1 MALPYVTPSQL
12 TLVENKINNLNKKL
26 ADEDI
31 DSIKAVQSPKDAT
44 AGTVLTADGQGK
56 ATYKPISTAKHLYG
70 IGMRYELIDKA
81 TSKTVLSFLGYSTY
95 ATDEET
101 KPTFDFPSQVN
112 GLVFGGTG
120 TINTA
125 DARGT
130 VGIIQLING
139 GVDFNLWYIDANG
152 STKLWGMSYDSS
164 KMERRFQVMVGDM
177 IQ

>member
-1 MALPYVTPSQL
+1 MALPYVTPGQL
-12 TLVENKINNLNKKL
+12 ALVENKINDFNEKL
-26 ADEDI
+26 TDDDI
-31 DSIKAVQSPKDAT
+31 ESIKAMQSPKDAT
-44 AGTVLTADGQGK
+44 AGTVLTADGHGK
-56 ATYKPISTAKHLYG
+56 ATYKPTSTAKHLYG
-70 IGMRYELIDKA
+70 IGMRYELVDKA

-125 DARGT
+125 DASGT

-139 GVDFNLWYIDANG
+139 GVGCNLWYIDANG
-152 STKLWGMSYDSS
+152 STKLWGMSYDRS
-164 KMERRFQVMVGDM
+164 KMEQRFQVLVGDK